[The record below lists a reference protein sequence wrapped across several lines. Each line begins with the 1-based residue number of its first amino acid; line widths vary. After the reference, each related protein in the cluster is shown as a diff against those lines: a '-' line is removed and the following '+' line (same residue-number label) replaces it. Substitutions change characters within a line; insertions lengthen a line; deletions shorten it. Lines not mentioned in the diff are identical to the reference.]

1 MPVIARL
8 RQEEG
13 VALFLVA
20 MVLAVLLLISAV
32 AFSSSL
38 RVKTSTQQG
47 RYEQKA
53 LAAAETGL
61 RVATS
66 SLNQSKT
73 AAGES
78 IPVGLCPPTGAAP
91 PTAPWCAAV
100 TNSTSVGDGSSYTYS
115 VSTKIS
121 AATPAVPPCVGA
133 PVIPPRTTLNLAERC
148 ITATG
153 THNGVTRRVQ
163 ARVASV
169 DSFDFFPVAGIAG
182 LDHVCIGCNPGTAP
196 GGACSQAKPTG
207 GLANQMVGS
216 IGSNGAVTVD
226 VNNGQWS
233 PPDSDVELGVGLDGS
248 PNTCPRLYKG
258 QSPPAGEKQ
267 ASHFPQIDVTPN
279 FENPY
284 ATGLAVP
291 AGCGL
296 ARDASLCNV
305 NATGLVS
312 AGGQPSS
319 CASISPTTYDFSVG
333 GGCTV
338 YLKDGAYRFCTLT
351 LGNNATVLPYTGAGA
366 SIEMFLDS
374 RWRTTASDGTTLS
387 KPCPA
392 SPGPGAPLSGT
403 TSMGNGAVWMNTGNP
418 ATSATVKG
426 DQLYAYGNPADP
438 GSSPVLLAN
447 NNKAAMV
454 LFAPNSVVQI
464 ANSNATTSGAVTG
477 GILAW
482 AVEFGN
488 NDSFVWDKNVDSIG
502 VGAANHVFSRVAWQ
516 QCQGGTKETDPPG
529 TGC

>member
-38 RVKTSTQQG
+38 RVKTSTQRS

-66 SLNQSKT
+66 SVNQSKT

-78 IPVGLCPPTGAAP
+78 IPVDRCPPTGSVP
-91 PTAPWCAAV
+91 STAPWCAAV

-115 VSTKIS
+115 VSTEIS
-121 AATPAVPPCVGA
+121 SATPAVPPCVGA

-148 ITATG
+148 ITSTG

-182 LDHVCIGCNPGTAP
+182 LDHVCIGCNPGTAIV
-196 GGACSQAKPTG
+196 GAKCSQAKTTG
-207 GLANQMVGS
+207 GLANQMVGA
-216 IGSNGAVTVD
+216 IGSNGAVTVE
-226 VNNGQWS
+226 VNDGKWT
-233 PPDSDVELGVGLDGS
+233 PPDSDVELGVGLDGT
-248 PNTCPRLYKG
+248 PNTCPTIYNP
-258 QSPPAGEKQ
+258 SEPPPAGETQ
-267 ASHFPQIDVTPN
+267 ASHFPQIDVRPN

-291 AGCGL
+291 AACGL

-305 NATGLVS
+305 NATGLVN
-312 AGGQPSS
+312 AGGQPST
-319 CASISPTTYDFSVG
+319 CASISPTTYDMNVP

-351 LGNNATVLPYTGAGA
+351 LGNNATVLPYAGA
-366 SIEMFLDS
+366 AANIEMFLDS

-392 SPGPGAPLSGT
+392 SPGAGAPASGT
-403 TSMGNGAVWMNTGNP
+403 TSMGNGAAWMT
-418 ATSATVKG
+418 TATVKG
-426 DQLYAYGNPADP
+426 DQLYAYGNPASP
-438 GSSPVLLAN
+438 ASSPILLAN
-447 NNKAAMV
+447 NNRAAMV

-464 ANSNATTSGAVTG
+464 QNSSATTSGALQG

-488 NDSFVWDKNVDSIG
+488 NDSFVWDKNVDAIG
-502 VGAANHVFSRVAWQ
+502 VGAANHVFARVAWE
-516 QCQGGTKETDPPG
+516 QCQGGTKETDPPA